1 MLGKNMKIAREAVR
15 RTISD
20 GNALCLHLHQLPKE
34 WDLKRQTLMFGEH
47 TLHWVLLREP
57 QDHAM
62 LVSSLIFFLVGFAG
76 GVYAEKIYSALRIG
90 AATTSCRKNLKNLMS
105 RGYRQPCYV
114 DNWNPQHHEFR
125 KFKNL
130 QDPHDAWS
138 HEGVVWRN
146 TGVQTNEGH
155 WNTTWKVRILFML
168 HTTSW
173 TVSETEK

>member
-1 MLGKNMKIAREAVR
+1 
-15 RTISD
+15 
-20 GNALCLHLHQLPKE
+20 
-34 WDLKRQTLMFGEH
+34 
-47 TLHWVLLREP
+47 
-57 QDHAM
+57 M
-62 LVSSLIFFLVGFAG
+62 LVFSLIFFLVGFAG

-155 WNTTWKVRILFML
+155 
-168 HTTSW
+168 
-173 TVSETEK
+173 

>member
-1 MLGKNMKIAREAVR
+1 
-15 RTISD
+15 
-20 GNALCLHLHQLPKE
+20 
-34 WDLKRQTLMFGEH
+34 
-47 TLHWVLLREP
+47 
-57 QDHAM
+57 M
-62 LVSSLIFFLVGFAG
+62 LVFSLIFFLVGFAG

-90 AATTSCRKNLKNLMS
+90 AATTSCRKNLKNLMP

-138 HEGVVWRN
+138 HEGVVWRD

-155 WNTTWKVRILFML
+155 CRYGSSSCCIPLYGQ
-168 HTTSW
+168 
-173 TVSETEK
+173 